1 MVVKFRNDLL
11 NLGKVF
17 LDLIICVFCRMGVI
31 GDGVKIL
38 LIILIYIFLND
49 FLVVIYYLKALII
62 LHQQWLIRLVSLV
75 FSLFL
80 SLNLLLHLE

>member
-1 MVVKFRNDLL
+1 VKFRNDLL